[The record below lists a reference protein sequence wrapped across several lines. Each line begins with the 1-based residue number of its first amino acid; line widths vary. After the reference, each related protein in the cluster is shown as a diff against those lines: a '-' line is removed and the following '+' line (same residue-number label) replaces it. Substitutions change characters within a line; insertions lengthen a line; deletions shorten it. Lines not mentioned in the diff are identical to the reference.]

1 MNSVTLIGRLTKDP
15 DVRYTN
21 DNNAITNFTLAV
33 DRPFSKEKV
42 TDFHRIVAFGKL
54 GETCGKYLEK
64 GKKIAIQGRI
74 QNRSFETK
82 TGDKVQVTEIVAETM
97 EFLDSKS
104 SNNDERPAPKKQNIP
119 EGFIEEEPRYATLDD
134 GEDIPF

>member
-15 DVRYTN
+15 DVRYTG

-64 GKKIAIQGRI
+64 GKRIAIQGRI

-82 TGDKVQVTEIVAETM
+82 TGDKVQVTEIVAESM

-104 SNNDERPAPKKQNIP
+104 SSDERPVKNTKIP
-119 EGFIEEEPRYATLDD
+119 EGFIEEESQYAMLDD
-134 GEDIPF
+134 GSDIPF

>member
-15 DVRYTN
+15 DVRYTG

-64 GKKIAIQGRI
+64 GKRIAIQGRI

-82 TGDKVQVTEIVAETM
+82 TGDKVQVTEIVAESM

-104 SNNDERPAPKKQNIP
+104 SSDKIPVKNTKIP
-119 EGFIEEEPRYATLDD
+119 EGFIEEESQYAMLDD
-134 GEDIPF
+134 GSDIPF